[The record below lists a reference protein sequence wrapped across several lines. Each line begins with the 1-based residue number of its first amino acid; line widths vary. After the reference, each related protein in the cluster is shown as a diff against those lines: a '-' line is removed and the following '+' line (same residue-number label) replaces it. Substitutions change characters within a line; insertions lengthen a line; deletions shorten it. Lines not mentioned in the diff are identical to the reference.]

1 MSGYVWARTAAGEL
15 LIVLLVDG
23 MGYVPA
29 REDAIDLFQIE
40 FLGPVQWPTAITQ
53 PSRSSVDISGA
64 NPVPFTNGTAKT
76 LHNRAAKTA

>member
-53 PSRSSVDISGA
+53 PSRSSAALSLGALVAVAMRGVDTPPYVA
-64 NPVPFTNGTAKT
+64 NA
-76 LHNRAAKTA
+76 